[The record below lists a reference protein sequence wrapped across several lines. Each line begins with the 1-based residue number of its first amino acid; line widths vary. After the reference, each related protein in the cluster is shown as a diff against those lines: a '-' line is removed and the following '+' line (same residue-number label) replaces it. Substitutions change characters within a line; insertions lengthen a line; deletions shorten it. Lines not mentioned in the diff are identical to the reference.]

1 MAVRRQLRTMLA
13 RVAVVAVAITALVF
27 AGCGAFV
34 APRPTA
40 GDFTDVVGSLVRRNM
55 TITTQVAG
63 DPGCHDSALHSN
75 AVRYDVRPAGAD
87 RSYPVYVFAWKS
99 QQTFDAEKA
108 SFDACVQSYGA
119 VASGDS
125 GDTVQHLPWRAF
137 GSGWPPALRQAVDS
151 ALTEAGGIP
160 APVQPE

>member
-1 MAVRRQLRTMLA
+1 MLA

-75 AVRYDVRPAGAD
+75 AVRYDVRPSGDD

-108 SFDACVQSYGA
+108 SYDACVQSYGA
-119 VASGDS
+119 QSAWGLGV
-125 GDTVQHLPWRAF
+125 DTVEHLPWRAF
-137 GSGWPPALRQAVDS
+137 GADWPPALRQAVDS
-151 ALTEAGGIP
+151 ALSEAGGIP